1 MAQRLSH
8 PPAAGHPW
16 APLNGA
22 LHRWRL
28 QHAHARV
35 AQRRAQLAHW
45 LDGVDAAT
53 FERNGFLVKRHVLPD
68 AQFEAL
74 CQQVLHQ
81 RAPAHEM
88 LQGDTVTR
96 HIAIGPAL
104 LRAAPALAALLQGRL
119 WNGLTRYVA
128 ADDHAPEAFV
138 QTVVTHTRPMARDPQ
153 TLLHADSHRPL
164 MKAWFFLND
173 VGDDEAPLCYVPG
186 SHRLTPARLDWESQ
200 HAEEA
205 AEHGRPAAANGLYR
219 VDKHELGSMGLGHP
233 ARLVVPANTLIV
245 ADTFGF
251 HKRAQAKRPTMRVE
265 LWAGGHRHQGAPAG
279 PLSHLAQRLGH
290 PFNGH
295 PNHADP
301 WHARGPM
308 PPDVLPHW
316 RPQDAACDDARHGA
330 Y

>member
-8 PPAAGHPW
+8 PVSGNPPW
-16 APLNGA
+16 AHLHGA

-45 LDGVDAAT
+45 LDGVDTAT
-53 FERNGFLVKRHVLPD
+53 FERSGFLVKRHVLPD
-68 AQFEAL
+68 AAFEAL
-74 CQQVLHQ
+74 CQQVMSQ

-96 HIAIGPAL
+96 HIAIRPAL
-104 LRAAPALAALLQGRL
+104 LQAAPALAALLQSRV

-128 ADDHAPEAFV
+128 AVDHAPTAYV
-138 QTVVTHTRPMARDPQ
+138 QTVVTHTRPKARDPQ
-153 TLLHADSHRPL
+153 TMLHADSPRPM

-173 VGDDEAPLCYVPG
+173 VGEDDAPLCYVPG
-186 SHRLTPARLDWESQ
+186 SHQLTAARLDWEAQ
-200 HAEEA
+200 RAEEA
-205 AEHGRPAAANGLYR
+205 AERGRPVAPNGLYR
-219 VDKHELGSMGLGHP
+219 IDKHELGSLGLGHP

-265 LWAGGHRHQGAPAG
+265 LWAGGHPLVGPHDGA
-279 PLSHLAQRLGH
+279 LSHLAQHLGWH
-290 PFNGH
+290 RHGT
-295 PNHADP
+295 DP

-308 PPDVLPHW
+308 PPGVLPHW
-316 RPQDAACDDARHGA
+316 RPQDAACEDARHGA

>member
-1 MAQRLSH
+1 MAQQRPSH
-8 PPAAGHPW
+8 TSVAEPPW
-16 APLNGA
+16 AHLHGA

-35 AQRRAQLAHW
+35 TQRRAQLAHW

-74 CQQVLHQ
+74 CQQVMRQ

-96 HIAIGPAL
+96 HIAIGPAQL
-104 LRAAPALAALLQGRL
+104 QAAPALAALLNGRS

-128 ADDHAPEAFV
+128 AVDHAPAAFV
-138 QTVVTHTRPMARDPQ
+138 QTVVTHTRPHERDPQ
-153 TLLHADSHRPL
+153 TMLHADSPRPM
-164 MKAWFFLND
+164 MKAWYFLDD

-186 SHRLTPARLDWESQ
+186 SHRLTAARLDWESRR
-200 HAEEA
+200 AEEA
-205 AEHGRPAAANGLYR
+205 AEKGHPADSHGLCRI
-219 VDKHELGSMGLGHP
+219 DKRELGLLGLGHP

-265 LWAGGHRHQGAPAG
+265 LWAGGWRHQGEPEGAVR
-279 PLSHLAQRLGH
+279 HLARQLGWT
-290 PFNGH
+290 NGGL
-295 PNHADP
+295 DP
-301 WHARGPM
+301 WHARGLM
-308 PPDVLPHW
+308 APDVLPHW

>member
-8 PPAAGHPW
+8 SPAAEPPW
-16 APLNGA
+16 AHLHGA

-35 AQRRAQLAHW
+35 VQRRGQLAHW

-53 FERNGFLVKRHVLPD
+53 FERNGFVLKRQVLPP

-74 CQQVLHQ
+74 CEQVMH
-81 RAPAHEM
+81 RSAPAHEM

-96 HIAIGPAL
+96 HISIGPPL
-104 LRAAPALAALLQGRL
+104 LQAAPALAGLLAGRL

-128 ADDHAPEAFV
+128 GVDHAPAAFV
-138 QTVVTHTRPMARDPQ
+138 QTVVTHTREAERDPQ
-153 TLLHADSHRPL
+153 TFLHADSPWPM
-164 MKAWFFLND
+164 MKAWYFLDD
-173 VGDDEAPLCYVPG
+173 VGENDAPLCYVPG
-186 SHRLTPARLDWESQ
+186 SHRLTGARLDWVLRR
-200 HAEEA
+200 AEA
-205 AEHGRPAAANGLYR
+205 GAANDRPGDTHGLHR
-219 VDKHELGSMGLGHP
+219 IERRELASLGLGHP
-233 ARLVVPANTLIV
+233 TRLAVPANTLIV

-251 HKRAQAKRPTMRVE
+251 HKRAQARRPTMRVE
-265 LWAGGHRHQGAPAG
+265 LWAGGWHHQGEPEGAVK
-279 PLSHLAQRLGH
+279 HLARQFGWH
-290 PFNGH
+290 NGG
-295 PNHADP
+295 PDP

-316 RPQDAACDDARHGA
+316 RAQDAACEDARHGA

>member
-8 PPAAGHPW
+8 PSPADPPW
-16 APLNGA
+16 AHLHGA

-28 QHAHARV
+28 EHAHARV
-35 AQRRAQLAHW
+35 AQRRDRLLHW

-53 FERNGFLVKRHVLPD
+53 FERNGFLIKRQVLPP

-74 CQQVLHQ
+74 CEQVLNH

-104 LRAAPALAALLQGRL
+104 LQGAPALASLLNGRL

-128 ADDHAPEAFV
+128 AEDHAPAAFV
-138 QTVVTHTRPMARDPQ
+138 QTVVTHARPLQRDPQ
-153 TLLHADSHRPL
+153 TLLHTDSPRPM
-164 MKAWFFLND
+164 MKAWYFLND
-173 VGDDEAPLCYVPG
+173 VGDDDAPLCYVPG
-186 SHRLTPARLDWESQ
+186 SHRLTAARLDWESSR
-200 HAEEA
+200 AEED
-205 AEHGRPAAANGLYR
+205 AERGDPDGQQGLRRIDRHGLMAL
-219 VDKHELGSMGLGHP
+219 GLGHP
-233 ARLVVPANTLIV
+233 ARLAVPANTLIV

-251 HKRAQAKRPTMRVE
+251 HKRARAQRPTMRIE
-265 LWAGGHRHQGAPAG
+265 LWAGGWRHQGEPEGAAR
-279 PLSHLAQRLGH
+279 HLARRLGWTH
-290 PFNGH
+290 GGP
-295 PNHADP
+295 DP
-301 WHARGPM
+301 WHARGPL

-316 RPQDAACDDARHGA
+316 PPQDEACDDARHGA